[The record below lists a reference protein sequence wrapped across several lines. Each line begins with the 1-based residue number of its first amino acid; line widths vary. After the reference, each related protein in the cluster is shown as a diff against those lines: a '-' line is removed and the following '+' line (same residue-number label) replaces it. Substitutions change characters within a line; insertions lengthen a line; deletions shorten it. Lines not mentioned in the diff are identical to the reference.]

1 MQRKTNR
8 DLSVHSFPVNRI
20 SFLSSDDFFG
30 PLIRISL
37 KFFCCNQHSIRK
49 HTRKSSVDFT
59 DSSKSVIDLVG
70 IQRDSQNILASY
82 FNFIPLDFMPN
93 GSHISKVCRKQV
105 LTNCLKLIFQ
115 NYCMRVW
122 TTRSKTKYF
131 IGNILLRLLRLS
143 FHENLWN

>member
-8 DLSVHSFPVNRI
+8 DLSVHSFPVNRT

-37 KFFCCNQHSIRK
+37 KFFCCNRHSIRK

-59 DSSKSVIDLVG
+59 DSSKCVIDLVG

-82 FNFIPLDFMPN
+82 INFISLEFMPN
-93 GSHISKVCRKQV
+93 GSHISKLCRKQV

-115 NYCMRVW
+115 NYSSLHACMNDKERQNQIFYW
-122 TTRSKTKYF
+122 Q
-131 IGNILLRLLRLS
+131 
-143 FHENLWN
+143 